1 MEVAHVEQQHHTPH
15 SREDLSR
22 LDVEF
27 QHVVECRA
35 CQLHFGDVYTRV
47 YRLVTQHGCGRE
59 VYYLCTDTFVRMAGF
74 LSRKR
79 YDLGVRL
86 IATLCMYLEQVW
98 VRRHNYRPLVDVAS
112 EIYSCPRMVARR
124 RWRKAIRRQV
134 RKQRI
139 EDWLV
144 AFNQCAFRLGGHSA
158 ARVAEHYAAFVAEHE
173 A

>member
-1 MEVAHVEQQHHTPH
+1 MEVANVEQEHHTPH

-22 LDVEF
+22 LDAEF
-27 QHVVECRA
+27 QHIVEGRA

-47 YRLVTQHGCGRE
+47 YRLVVQHGCGRE

-74 LSRKR
+74 MSRKR

-98 VRRHNYRPLVDVAS
+98 VRRHNYRLLVSVAN
-112 EIYSCPRMVARR
+112 EIYSWPRMVARR
-124 RWRKAIRRQV
+124 RWRKAVRLVV

-139 EDWLV
+139 VDWLV
-144 AFNQCAFRLGGHSA
+144 AFNQHAFRLGGHSA
-158 ARVAEHYAAFVAEHE
+158 ARVAEHYAAFVAQHE